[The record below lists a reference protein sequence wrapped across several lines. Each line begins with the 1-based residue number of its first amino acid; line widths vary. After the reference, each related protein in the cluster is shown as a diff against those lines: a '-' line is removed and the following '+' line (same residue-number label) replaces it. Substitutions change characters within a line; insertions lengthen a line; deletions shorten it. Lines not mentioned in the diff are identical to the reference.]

1 MKKEEIIKKINDL
14 IDKRGFS
21 NSVNQNET
29 FMTSSYLMDTNF
41 KLEISNTEPSN
52 ELKNYCFKVDS
63 IENIGEI
70 WMEVTKNSNANID
83 TVLKDAISKFHI
95 DLDKDLFIILKIQ

>member
-1 MKKEEIIKKINDL
+1 MKKEEIIQKINDL

-21 NSVNQNET
+21 TADKQNET
-29 FMTSSYLMDTNF
+29 FMTSSYLLGTNF

-63 IENIGEI
+63 IEDIGEI
-70 WMEVTKNSNANID
+70 WMEITKNSNANID
-83 TVLKDAISKFHI
+83 NVIKDAISKFRI
-95 DLDKDLFIILKIQ
+95 DLDKDLFLIIKVQ